1 MRTLMDDPVEHIAS
15 GDVSHYVLGTV
26 PSRNA
31 DRRHEVVLTLLAA
44 TANNAAAS
52 GCVNL
57 MHSFPSV
64 SIVIMV
70 GTAAGMPSPHRPDQ
84 HVRLGDVVVATYGI
98 VDFDHVQ
105 AMDGGAEQRR
115 PFPLPSPLLVHCADL
130 LKADELR
137 GHRGWEQWLNL
148 SRCSDLTG
156 YGRPPDHTDLL
167 HDSVGWPL
175 RHPHRNVSGH
185 RRGFPKVHYG
195 LIGSADRSLRDA
207 AMRDELAA
215 KHRVLA
221 VEMEGSGIGNSTFL
235 NGREWFVVRGISD
248 YGDKYRAWPWRKY
261 ASLTAA
267 AYVRALLSKCLPL
280 EPRTDQRHVVVD
292 SHY

>member
-1 MRTLMDDPVEHIAS
+1 MRALLDDPVEHIAT
-15 GDVSHYVLGTV
+15 GDVSHYLLGTV

-31 DRRHEVVLTLLAA
+31 DRRHGIVLTLLAA

-52 GCVNL
+52 GSVNL

-70 GTAAGMPSPHRPDQ
+70 GTAAGIPSPHRPDQ

-98 VDFDHVQ
+98 VDYDHVQ
-105 AMDGGAEQRR
+105 AMDGGTEQRR

-137 GHRGWEQWLNL
+137 GHRSWEQWLDL
-148 SRCSDLTG
+148 SRGPDLAG
-156 YGRPPDHTDLL
+156 YGRPPDHTDVL
-167 HDSVGWPL
+167 HNSLGL
-175 RHPHRNVSGH
+175 RLWHPPRNVSGH

-195 LIGSADRSLRDA
+195 LIGSTDRSLRDA

-215 KHRVLA
+215 KYRVLA
-221 VEMEGSGIGNSTFL
+221 VEMEGSGIGNSAFL
-235 NGREWFVVRGISD
+235 NGREWFVVRGVSD
-248 YGDKYRAWPWRKY
+248 YGDKYRVGAWRKY
-261 ASLTAA
+261 ASLTSA

-280 EPRTDQRHVVVD
+280 EPRTDQRPVVMD